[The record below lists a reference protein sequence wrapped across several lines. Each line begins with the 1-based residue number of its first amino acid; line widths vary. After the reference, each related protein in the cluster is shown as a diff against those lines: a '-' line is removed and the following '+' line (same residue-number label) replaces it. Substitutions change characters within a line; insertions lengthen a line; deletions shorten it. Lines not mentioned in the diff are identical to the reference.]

1 MSEKAAVNGQKNFV
15 EKISTFEK
23 IAYGGGDLASNFVLV
38 LTGTFVTFF
47 IRMHWA

>member
-23 IAYGGGDLASNFVLV
+23 LLMEETILPVISFW
-38 LTGTFVTFF
+38 F
-47 IRMHWA
+47 